1 VTSDNFV
8 RETTDVCWAVSVQ
21 AVSVQA
27 VSVQAVSV
35 QAVSVQAV
43 SVQAVSVQRENE
55 SSRVSKQRKNFLTT
69 GA

>member
-1 VTSDNFV
+1 MTSDNFV
-8 RETTDVCWAVSVQ
+8 RETTDVCW
-21 AVSVQA
+21 
-27 VSVQAVSV
+27 AVSV